1 MSVGGKEGEEKSLSG
16 CRLRVLLLDS
26 LRRSVAGIA
35 RQQKGL
41 MSQ

>member
-1 MSVGGKEGEEKSLSG
+1 MWGGKQWEEKSLSG
-16 CRLRVLLLDS
+16 RLRVLLLDS